1 MSEGEESAQEA
12 PAISLADF
20 LENVPPYEERAVS
33 EFARSVSE
41 GWAWLHPT
49 LSLFCPAPSC
59 GRVQKFASSALR
71 PTQWEPGKSIQ
82 PMHVLVTY
90 SCKNCSVTDKTY
102 VVRILTQRFGHGA
115 GGDLVKIGEFPPFG
129 PPLPARLQRL
139 VQSERDF
146 LLKGFRSE
154 NRGFGIGAFAY
165 YRRVVEDGKNQ
176 LIDQV
181 VKACE
186 TIPGA
191 ANFIPVLK
199 NAREETQFS
208 KAVGKIG
215 EAIPDAL
222 KIEGHNPLTLLHRAL
237 SRDLHSATD
246 DECLAAANSIRV
258 VLAEFAERM
267 SYITREKSE
276 LRTAVSKLFGDGSKS
291 DTATE

>member
-1 MSEGEESAQEA
+1 MSEQQKSSDE
-12 PAISLADF
+12 AISLPEF
-20 LENVPPYEERAVS
+20 LENVPPYESRAVS

-41 GWAWLHPT
+41 GWAWLHPQ
-49 LSLFCPAPSC
+49 LSLFCSAPTC
-59 GRVQKFASSALR
+59 TRVQKFASWVLE
-71 PTQWEPGKSIQ
+71 PTKWESGDIKPRLDIFVS
-82 PMHVLVTY
+82 Y
-90 SCKNCSVTDKTY
+90 RCKNCGTTEKTFAIR
-102 VVRILTQRFGHGA
+102 VLTQRFAFGK

-146 LLKGFRSE
+146 MLKGFRSE

-176 LIDQV
+176 LIDRV

-191 ANFIPVLK
+191 ANFIPTLK
-199 NAREETQFS
+199 TAREETQFS

-222 KIEGHNPLTLLHRAL
+222 KLRATT
-237 SRDLHSATD
+237 HSH
-246 DECLAAANSIRV
+246 CCI
-258 VLAEFAERM
+258 
-267 SYITREKSE
+267 
-276 LRTAVSKLFGDGSKS
+276 GP
-291 DTATE
+291 